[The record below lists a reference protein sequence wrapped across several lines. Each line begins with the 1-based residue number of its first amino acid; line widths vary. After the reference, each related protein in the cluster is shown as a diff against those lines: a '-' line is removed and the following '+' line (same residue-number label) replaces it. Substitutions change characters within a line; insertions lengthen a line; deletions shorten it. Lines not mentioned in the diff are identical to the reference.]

1 MKVLVNNSFEL
12 LFVAR
17 LSFVYRQKT
26 SSLSYCLIAVI
37 SVVKV
42 ATHKATY
49 CGQLKRR
56 HTRLTEVL
64 KRVKARKESFMVDK
78 SEPAEE
84 LSSKRQENFRL
95 KKTAAE
101 LILSI

>member
-17 LSFVYRQKT
+17 LSFVYR
-26 SSLSYCLIAVI
+26 LIAVI

-95 KKTAAE
+95 KEKQVCHSRKIAAA
-101 LILSI
+101 S